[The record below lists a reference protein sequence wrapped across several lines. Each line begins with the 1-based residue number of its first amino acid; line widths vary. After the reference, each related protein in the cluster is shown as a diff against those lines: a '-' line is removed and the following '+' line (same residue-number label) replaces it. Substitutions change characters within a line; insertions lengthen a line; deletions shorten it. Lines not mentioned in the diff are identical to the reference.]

1 MTKQIEN
8 IEWDAEEYIVQ
19 DHNTAWFVGLFV
31 VVALLTFFTVWMQN
45 WTFLLVIVVALAA
58 LLIRIFMPPR
68 KIHYKLTKNGLTEG
82 ANIHNFS
89 EYRAFGILQENGHYS
104 AVMIPKKRVKLSTKV
119 YFPEQSGE
127 VIVDALGAKLPMEE
141 VKMDFLDKLVKFLR
155 I

>member
-1 MTKQIEN
+1 MAKQMQD

-19 DHNTAWFVGLFV
+19 SHNTGWFIAFFAI
-31 VVALLTFFTVWMQN
+31 VALLTFFSVWMQN
-45 WTFLLVIVVALAA
+45 WTFLLVIITAVAA

-82 ANIHNFS
+82 HNIHNFS
-89 EYRAFGILQENGHYS
+89 EFKAFGILKEDAHYS
-104 AVMIPKKRVKLSTKV
+104 AILIPKKRIGLSLKV

-127 VIVDALGAKLPMEE
+127 AIVDALGARLPMEE
-141 VKMDFLDKLVKFLR
+141 VKMDILDKLVKFLR